1 MATTTMRVLFA
12 ASECWPLIKT
22 GGLAD
27 VAYALPLA
35 LTRIGA
41 TVRVVL
47 PAYRGLIDKVEGA
60 FERGRLDIRGQ
71 SFGVIEARLPGTA
84 LTLWLIDAPY
94 LYARDGDPYRDAAGY
109 DYADNAWRFG
119 CFSEAIYRLAM
130 GAAGW
135 QPDVVH
141 ANDWQTGPALSWLSL
156 EPQRPRTVF
165 TIHNIAYQGWYGR
178 EAFDF
183 LGLPPRLW
191 GIDGLEMYGGFC
203 FMKGG
208 LTGADVITT
217 VSPTYA
223 REIQTREYGYGLDP
237 LLRWRAERLV
247 GIANGVDAE
256 AWNPAT
262 DPLLARRYTAASLRQ
277 GKNANKRELQVEL
290 GLHDDVDAPLI
301 GIVTRLA
308 EQKGS
313 DLILG
318 ALDTLMHRH
327 PALQFALLASGDR
340 AQEQAWR
347 DAAAR
352 YPQRV
357 GVQLRYDERLAHR
370 IEAGADLFLMPSRFE
385 PCGLNQMYSQ
395 RYGTIPV
402 VRRTGGLADTVTDA
416 TPQTLADG
424 SATGV
429 MFNDAD
435 VGGVIWGVNRALELR
450 ADAKA
455 WKAMQLAGMARDF
468 SWERAA
474 AEYLAIYRG

>member
-1 MATTTMRVLFA
+1 MKVLFA

-27 VAYALPLA
+27 VAYALPAA
-35 LTRIGA
+35 LSRLGHDL
-41 TVRVVL
+41 RVVL
-47 PAYRGLIDKVEGA
+47 PAYRGLLDKVDGA
-60 FERGRLDIRGQ
+60 DLRCRLDIRGQ
-71 SFGVIEARLPGTA
+71 SFRVMEAKLPGTDV
-84 LTLWLIDAPY
+84 TLWLIDAPY
-94 LYARDGDPYRDAAGY
+94 LYVRDGDPYRDAGGH
-109 DYADNAWRFG
+109 DFADNAWRFG
-119 CFSEAIYRLAM
+119 CFCEAVFALSL
-130 GAAGW
+130 GAADGW
-135 QPDVVH
+135 RPDVVH
-141 ANDWQTGPALSWLSL
+141 ANDWQTGPALSWLSQQA
-156 EPQRPRTVF
+156 QRPRTVF
-165 TIHNIAYQGWYGR
+165 TIHNIAYQGWFGR

-191 GIDGLEMYGGFC
+191 AIDGVEMYGGFS
-203 FMKGG
+203 FIKGG
-208 LTGADVITT
+208 LTAADVITT

-237 LLRWRAERLV
+237 LLRWRSANLV
-247 GIANGVDAE
+247 GIANGVDSE

-262 DPLLARRYTAASLRQ
+262 DELLARRYTAASLKQ
-277 GKNANKRELQVEL
+277 GKNANKRELQQEM
-290 GLHDDVDAPLI
+290 GLSDSVDAPLI

-318 ALDTLMHRH
+318 ALDHLMRAH
-327 PALQFALLASGDR
+327 PQLQFALLASGDR
-340 AQEQAWR
+340 QQEQGWR

-352 YPQRV
+352 YPLRV

-370 IEAGADLFLMPSRFE
+370 IEAGADIFLMPSRFE

-416 TPQTLADG
+416 NDLTLADG

-435 VGGVIWGVNRALELR
+435 VGGVIWGVERALELR
-450 ADAKA
+450 GKPAL

-468 SWERAA
+468 SWEQAA
-474 AEYLAIYRG
+474 TQYLELYSA

>member
-1 MATTTMRVLFA
+1 MKVLFA
-12 ASECWPLIKT
+12 ASECWPLVKT

-35 LTRIGA
+35 LSRLGHE
-41 TVRVVL
+41 VRVVL
-47 PAYRGLIDKVEGA
+47 PAYRGLLDKVDSPQL
-60 FERGRLDIRGQ
+60 RCRLDIRGQ
-71 SFGVIEARLPGTA
+71 SFGVMEAKLPGTEV
-84 LTLWLIDAPY
+84 TLWLIDAPY
-94 LYARDGDPYRDAAGY
+94 LYVRDGDPYRDAGGH
-109 DYADNAWRFG
+109 DFADNAWRFG
-119 CFSEAIYRLAM
+119 CFCEAVFALSL

-141 ANDWQTGPALSWLSL
+141 ANDWQTGPALSWLSQQA
-156 EPQRPRTVF
+156 QRPRTVF

-191 GIDGLEMYGGFC
+191 AIDGVEMYGGFC

-208 LTGADVITT
+208 LTAADVITT

-223 REIQTREYGYGLDP
+223 REIQTRDYGYGLDP
-237 LLRWRAERLV
+237 LLRWRSANLH
-247 GIANGVDAE
+247 GIANGVDTD

-262 DPLLARRYTAASLRQ
+262 DPLLARRYSAASLKQ
-277 GKNANKRELQVEL
+277 GKNANKRELQQEM
-290 GLHDDVDAPLI
+290 GLVDDVDAPLI

-308 EQKGS
+308 DQKGS

-318 ALDTLMHRH
+318 ALDHLMRVY
-327 PALQFALLASGDR
+327 PSLQFALLASGDKQ
-340 AQEQAWR
+340 QEQAWR

-370 IEAGADLFLMPSRFE
+370 IEAGADIFLMPSRFE

-416 TPQTLADG
+416 NDITLADG

-435 VGGVIWGVNRALELR
+435 SGGVIWGVERALELR
-450 ADAKA
+450 SKA
-455 WKAMQLAGMARDF
+455 PLWKGMQLAGMARDF
-468 SWERAA
+468 SWEAA
-474 AEYLAIYRG
+474 AAQYLELYSA

>member
-1 MATTTMRVLFA
+1 MRVLFA

-35 LTRIGA
+35 LTRLGA
-41 TVRVVL
+41 DVRVVL
-47 PAYRGLIDKVEGA
+47 PAYRGLLEQVQPAHELCRI
-60 FERGRLDIRGQ
+60 DIRGQ
-71 SFGVIEARLPGTA
+71 SFGVIEAQLPGTP
-84 LTLWLIDAPY
+84 LKLWLIDAPY
-94 LYARDGDPYRDAAGY
+94 LYVRDGDPYRDAAGR
-109 DYADNAWRFG
+109 DFADNAWRFG
-119 CFSEAIYRLAM
+119 CFSEAVYRLGM

-141 ANDWQTGPALSWLSL
+141 ANDWQTGPALSWLSTQ
-156 EPQRPRTVF
+156 PRRPRTVF

-183 LGLPPRLW
+183 LGLPPQLW

-208 LTGADVITT
+208 LTAADAITT

-237 LLRWRAERLV
+237 LLRWRAERLS
-247 GIANGVDAE
+247 GIANGIDTD

-262 DPLLARRYTAASLRQ
+262 DLLLARRYSAASLRQ
-277 GKNANKRELQVEL
+277 GKNANKRELQQEL
-290 GLHDDVDAPLI
+290 GLVADVEAPLI

-318 ALDTLMHRH
+318 ALDTLMAAH

-340 AQEQAWR
+340 SQEQAWR
-347 DAAAR
+347 EAAAR
-352 YPQRV
+352 YPQRI
-357 GVQLRYDERLAHR
+357 GVQLRYDEGLAHR
-370 IEAGADLFLMPSRFE
+370 IEAGADIFLMPSRFE

-395 RYGTIPV
+395 RYGTVPV

-416 TPQTLADG
+416 TPHSLADG
-424 SATGV
+424 GATGV

-435 VGGVIWGVNRALELR
+435 IGGVLYGVNRALELR
-450 ADAKA
+450 RNDKH

-468 SWERAA
+468 SWEKAA
-474 AEYLAIYRG
+474 NAYLKLYAKT

>member
-1 MATTTMRVLFA
+1 MRVLFA

-35 LTRIGA
+35 LTRLGA
-41 TVRVVL
+41 EVRVVL
-47 PAYRGLIDKVEGA
+47 PAYRGLLDRVEGA
-60 FERGRLDIRGQ
+60 QLRCRLDIRGQ
-71 SFGVIEARLPGTA
+71 SFGVVEAKLPGTEV
-84 LTLWLIDAPY
+84 TLWLIDAPY
-94 LYARDGDPYRDAAGY
+94 LYVRDGDPYRDAGGQ
-109 DYADNAWRFG
+109 DFADNAWRFG
-119 CFSEAIYRLAM
+119 CFCEAVFALAQ

-156 EPQRPRTVF
+156 ESRRPRTVF
-165 TIHNIAYQGWYGR
+165 TIHNIAYQGWFGR

-191 GIDGLEMYGGFC
+191 AIDGVEMYGGFC

-208 LTGADVITT
+208 LTAADVITT

-237 LLRWRAERLV
+237 LLRWRSASLV
-247 GIANGVDAE
+247 GIANGIDTE

-262 DPLLARRYTAASLRQ
+262 DPLLARHYGAASLRQ
-277 GKNANKRELQVEL
+277 GKNANKREVQQEL
-290 GLHDDVDAPLI
+290 GLHGDIEAPLI

-318 ALDTLMHRH
+318 ALDTLMYRH
-327 PALQFALLASGDR
+327 PGLQFAVLASGDR
-340 AQEQAWR
+340 QQEQAWR

-352 YPQRV
+352 WPQRV
-357 GVQLRYDERLAHR
+357 GVQLRYDERMAHR

-395 RYGTIPV
+395 RYGTVPV

-416 TPQTLADG
+416 NDITLADG

-429 MFNDAD
+429 MFDHAD
-435 VGGVIWGVNRALELR
+435 VGGVIWGVDRALELR
-450 ADAKA
+450 GDAKR
-455 WKAMQLAGMARDF
+455 WRAMQLAGMARDF
-468 SWERAA
+468 SWENAA
-474 AEYLAIYRG
+474 VSYLALYQAH